1 MVPVAHLHATKLRPV
16 TAHRDSSHR
25 LAVTLGV
32 RLLTGLLIQAP
43 MTQAVDAMRP
53 LPQTRWPLPPH
64 VDPQEVRMG
73 TAPRKALAD
82 RKVQLANILMATDFS
97 PVSNRAL
104 DYAISLAR
112 RYDSHIY
119 LTHVISP
126 DAYPL
131 AAPEVTVGLVE
142 TQRRTA
148 ENKIQEMLFSGRL
161 NNLPYDILIEEGALW
176 PAIEKVIEKQNV
188 DLVVVGTH
196 GIGAVQKLVI
206 GSGAEQIFRQC
217 TRPVL
222 TVGPGVDGGKPP
234 EVVFKHILFATDFGL
249 GCEQEAAYAFSLGQ
263 EHDATV
269 TLLHVV
275 RHLDDY
281 SEDGLTLKRESIKNQ
296 LQELVPGG
304 AEAWCKTEFRMAV
317 GDPAAEILHF
327 AEETSADL
335 IIMGAK
341 PRGGL
346 AGHVPGT
353 TAYKVVSN
361 SHCPVLTMRS

>member
-1 MVPVAHLHATKLRPV
+1 
-16 TAHRDSSHR
+16 
-25 LAVTLGV
+25 
-32 RLLTGLLIQAP
+32 
-43 MTQAVDAMRP
+43 
-53 LPQTRWPLPPH
+53 
-64 VDPQEVRMG
+64 MG
-73 TAPRKALAD
+73 TAAEKVLAD
-82 RKVQLANILMATDFS
+82 RKVALAKILMATDFS

-131 AAPEVTVGLVE
+131 AAPEVTVGLVQ
-142 TQRRTA
+142 TQRRSA

-161 NNLPYDILIEEGALW
+161 YGVTYHILIEEGPLW
-176 PAIEKVIEKQNV
+176 HAIEKVILKQNV

-217 TRPVL
+217 SRPVL
-222 TVGPGVDGGKPP
+222 TVGPGVHGPNP
-234 EVVFKHILFATDFGL
+234 AEVVFKHILFASDFGF
-249 GCEQEAAYAFSLGQ
+249 GCGRQAAYALSLGQ

-275 RHLDDY
+275 HYLDDY
-281 SEDGLTLKRESIKNQ
+281 SDDGLTLKRESIKKQ
-296 LQELVPGG
+296 LQDLVPIG
-304 AEAWCKTEFRMAV
+304 AEAGCEIKFRMAV
-317 GDPAAEILHF
+317 GDPAAEILRF
-327 AEETSADL
+327 AGETRADL
-335 IIMGAK
+335 IVMGAK
-341 PRGGL
+341 ARTGL

-353 TAYKVVSN
+353 TAYKVVSKA
-361 SHCPVLTMRS
+361 HCPVLTVRS